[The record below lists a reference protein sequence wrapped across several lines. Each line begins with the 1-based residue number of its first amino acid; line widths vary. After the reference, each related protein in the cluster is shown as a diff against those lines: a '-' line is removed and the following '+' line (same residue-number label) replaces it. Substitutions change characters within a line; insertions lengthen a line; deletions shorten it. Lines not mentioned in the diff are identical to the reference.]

1 MRNRVS
7 VDGLTV
13 GAVAGTNVV
22 LLTWNMAKAE
32 CKGLRGFAVHRTD
45 HVEQEAYWLRGQK
58 TFKATD
64 PGMPAGAQ
72 HSTREHPIQDF
83 AWSDYT
89 AKPGYDYTYRVLALK
104 GPVTNLQPV
113 KEVSIDIST
122 ESPKGGDHDVFF
134 NRGAAASQ
142 EFARRFGDRAPGDVG
157 GDDDPAWAWLSRGN
171 HEAILGFIA
180 RAKGAG
186 WGIRVCAYEFRLP
199 SVIDALGAARDRGAD
214 VKVLYDASHAFPR
227 DKNRAAVAAGHIED
241 LVKERLTQPLA
252 LSHNKFIVLLR
263 NGKAKAVLTGST
275 NFSLGGVFGQSNV
288 VHIVDDAKVAA
299 TYLATWDA
307 LFANPNRTPLAAGF
321 TAGRLI
327 DAAYP
332 PTGTTTV
339 FSPRTKIDAL
349 EFYGRQAGAAQ
360 DALFMT
366 FAFGMGAIFKK
377 VYREATTPLRYALL
391 EKLLGPGIKK
401 DKIPA
406 AIEEMKQL
414 RFQSENRFAVGSYIE
429 VNTFDH
435 WLGERLTNLND
446 HVKYIHTKYMV
457 VDPLGPDPVVITGS
471 ANFSEAS
478 SNENDENMLVI
489 RSNARVADIYLG
501 EFMRLWA
508 HNAFREWVAARAA
521 KAATAGEA
529 LAAADAAIKEPWHL
543 DTTDAW
549 WERRFKDQALT
560 AYREYF
566 TR

>member
-1 MRNRVS
+1 MRNRES

-22 LLTWNMAKAE
+22 LLAWTMPKAA

-45 HVEQEAYWLRGQK
+45 HLGEEASWLQGQK
-58 TFKATD
+58 TFKETD
-64 PGMPAGAQ
+64 PGMPAGSK
-72 HSTREHPIQDF
+72 HSTREQPIQDF
-83 AWSDYT
+83 TWSDYT

-104 GPVTNLQPV
+104 GPVTKLQPTR
-113 KEVSIDIST
+113 EVSIRIQT
-122 ESPKGGDHDVFF
+122 ESPEGGDHDVYF

-142 EFARRFGDRAPGDVG
+142 EFARRFGDRAPGTVN
-157 GDDDPAWAWLSRGN
+157 GDADPAWAWLSRGN
-171 HEAILGFIA
+171 HEAILGFIE

-199 SVIDALGAARDRGAD
+199 SVIDALRAARDRGAD
-214 VKVLYDASHAFPR
+214 VKILYDAGKAFPR
-227 DKNRAAVAAGHIED
+227 DDNRSAVAAGHIGD
-241 LVKERLTQPLA
+241 LIKERLPTPLA

-275 NFSLGGVFGQSNV
+275 NFSTGGVFGQSNV

-299 TYLATWDA
+299 TYLVTWDA
-307 LFANPNRTPLAAGF
+307 LLANPQRKPLAASF
-321 TAGRLI
+321 TSGRLI

-332 PTGTTTV
+332 PVGTTSV
-339 FSPRTKIDAL
+339 FSPRSTLDAL
-349 EFYGRQAGAAQ
+349 EFYANQARAAQ

-366 FAFGMGAIFKK
+366 FAFGIGTIFKK
-377 VYREATTPLRYALL
+377 VYREAATPLRYALL

-401 DKIPA
+401 AKIPA

-414 RFQSENRFAVGSYIE
+414 RFLPENRFAVGSHIE
-429 VNTFDH
+429 LNTFDH
-435 WLGERLTNLND
+435 WLGERLTGLNT
-446 HVKYIHTKYMV
+446 HVKYIHTKYMLT
-457 VDPLGPDPVVITGS
+457 DPLGPNPVVITGS

-478 SNENDENMLVI
+478 SDENDENMLVI
-489 RSNARVADIYLG
+489 RGNARVADIYLG
-501 EFMRLWA
+501 EFMRLWS
-508 HNAFREWVAARAA
+508 HNAFREWAAARAA
-521 KAATAGEA
+521 AGVTAHAA
-529 LAAADAAIKEPWHL
+529 LQEPWHL

-549 WERRFKDQALT
+549 WQRRFKDRALT